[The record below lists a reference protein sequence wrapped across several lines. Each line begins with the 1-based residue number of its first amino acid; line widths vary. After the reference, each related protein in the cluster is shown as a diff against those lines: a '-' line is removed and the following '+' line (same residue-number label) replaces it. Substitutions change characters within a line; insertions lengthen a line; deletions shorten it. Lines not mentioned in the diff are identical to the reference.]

1 MPSVPLYEYI
11 EGTSRKYYRI
21 DLDDRRVLLHW
32 GRIGTEGE
40 HQTLSFETAALAKA
54 EYDRQCQKRTSD
66 RGYFLIVDES
76 IPHDP
81 EVVSRQR
88 LAKTA
93 PLGDSPR
100 FLFVKRER
108 FAWVEARGSMLWSV
122 KGVRAQEDQLAPKQ
136 QQLGSPAAAI
146 AARDAMIAKLLA
158 NGYDLETFGKSD
170 KPTKKSKPK
179 LVDATALE
187 RMVAEDPYDADRW
200 SVLEDF
206 LLEQGDVRGELVALA
221 KAKQLAEEA
230 QARGLVMLQLL
241 GKKHQAISRALSSP
255 MWRAGYLVEC
265 TIEPVRSMPEICAGL
280 FASPAARLLRKLH
293 VWLEGSAEAVAL
305 EVVKASLPALR
316 ELTLDVD
323 SEAAQLAVRALLADT
338 PIARQARVTVSL

>member
-1 MPSVPLYEYI
+1 MRQVPLYEYI

-40 HQTLSFETAALAKA
+40 HQILSFETPELAKA
-54 EYDRQCQKRTSD
+54 EYDRQRDKRTSD
-66 RGYFLIVDES
+66 RGYHLIVDES
-76 IPHDP
+76 VPHDP

-122 KGVRAQEDQLAPKQ
+122 KGTRAQEDQLAPKQ
-136 QQLGSPAAAI
+136 QELGSPAAAI

-170 KPTKKSKPK
+170 KPSKRSKPK
-179 LVDATALE
+179 LVDASELE
-187 RMVAEDPYDADRW
+187 RMVAEEPYDQDRW

-221 KAKQLAEEA
+221 KANQLAEEA
-230 QARGLVMLQLL
+230 QVRGLVMLQLL
-241 GKKHQAISRALSSP
+241 GKKHQAISRALTTPS
-255 MWRAGYLVEC
+255 WRAGYVVEC
-265 TIEPVRSMPEICAGL
+265 WIEPVRSMPQICAAF
-280 FASPAARLLRKLH
+280 FASPAARLLRKLD
-293 VWLEGSAEAVAL
+293 VWTDVHAEAVAV
-305 EVVKASLPALR
+305 EIVKASLPALR
-316 ELTLDVD
+316 ELHLQVE
-323 SEAAQLAVRALLADT
+323 SEAVEAVREVLADT
-338 PIARQARVTVSL
+338 PLARQLRTLSL